1 MNISRQILVRS
12 TWLCRS
18 VYSQNFPKQLST
30 FKCLTTGDKDLY
42 IHPHTMSYQAVFVR
56 GMAKV
61 KGKSKGGKGGKKVT
75 MDDLIDELSD
85 DEDEEIQENEEEAF
99 FRETPLS
106 TFVKSQKSGAG
117 KGKTAKGSQ
126 LTLNYKEIM
135 EVVDGEKLWGDLD
148 KVVEDLKENYIQ
160 QFNVRS
166 STSLDQLP
174 VELEGDSYPLN
185 EIAAISKKDPKRL
198 IIDVS
203 SFPQAA
209 QNVMKSIRDS
219 GMNLNPQQ
227 DGLRIFVPIP
237 KVTKEFREKLS
248 AGARKKLVECKDDLR
263 KVQNRYIKFVGE
275 EELSEK
281 VTKDKARG
289 SSDLIK
295 LVTNN
300 FIAKADQLFVIKSKE
315 ILG

>member
-1 MNISRQILVRS
+1 MNISRQVLVRS
-12 TWLCRS
+12 SWVCRS
-18 VYSQNFPKQLST
+18 MCSRNFPKQLST
-30 FKCLTTGDKDLY
+30 YKCWVSTDKDLIY
-42 IHPHTMSYQAVFVR
+42 PNIFNSRAVFVR

-61 KGKSKGGKGGKKVT
+61 KGKSKGGKGKKVT
-75 MDDLIDELSD
+75 IDDLIDELSD
-85 DEDEEIQENEEEAF
+85 DEEEDIQENDQETF

-106 TFVKSQKSGAG
+106 KFVKSQKSGAG
-117 KGKTAKGSQ
+117 KGKSAKGSTSILSYQ
-126 LTLNYKEIM
+126 EIM
-135 EVVDGEKLWGDLD
+135 EVVDGEKLWEDLD
-148 KVVEDLKENYIQ
+148 KVVEDLKDNYIQ

-185 EIAAISKKDPKRL
+185 ELAAISKKDPKRL

-219 GMNLNPQQ
+219 GLNLNPQQ

-248 AGARKKLVECKDDLR
+248 AGARKKLIDCKDDLR
-263 KVQNRYIKFVGE
+263 KVQNRYTKFVGE
-275 EELSEK
+275 AELSEK
-281 VTKDKARG
+281 VTKDNARG
-289 SSDLIK
+289 SSDVIK
-295 LVTNN
+295 LVTND
-300 FIAKADQLFVIKSKE
+300 FIAKADQLFVTKSKD